1 MEFLIKNDIALEVC
15 PYSNYLTQAFTTY
28 QNHPL
33 RQLFEKGVPVT
44 INSDDP
50 GMFDSLLSDDYYLAS
65 QYQNFSLDD
74 FKKCNETAYKH
85 SFISEQSKARV
96 WKT

>member
-1 MEFLIKNDIALEVC
+1 DIALEVC

-33 RQLFEKGVPVT
+33 RQLFERGVPVT

-50 GMFDSLLSDDYYLAS
+50 GMFASLLSDDYYLAN
-65 QYQNFSLDD
+65 QYQNFGVED
-74 FKKCNETAYKH
+74 FKKCNETAYKQ
-85 SFISEQSKARV
+85 SFIAEQAKARV